1 MTHMTDDQSLQHR
14 MDELMELKEDHIM
27 EGFNQVVE
35 KYIPKAWHDC
45 NIRQK
50 ILQPGSLVLLYD
62 NKYSPHDPGKLRML
76 SLGPFR
82 LVYITEES
90 DAKLET
96 IQVKPLKGLINGNK
110 LKVYYIPQGS
120 TAI

>member
-1 MTHMTDDQSLQHR
+1 ME
-14 MDELMELKEDHIM
+14 ELMEIEEDHIV

-35 KYIPKAWHDC
+35 KYIPRVWNDC

-50 ILQPGSLVLLYD
+50 ILQLGSLFLLYD
-62 NKYSPHDPGKLRML
+62 NKYSPHDPSKLCML

-120 TAI
+120 TTI